1 MFVRH
6 LDESVSLALV
16 QAGFAKRY
24 YQIVCREREYLS
36 QWLAW
41 PIHANGEAFF
51 KSFITSALHDYAEGK
66 SMTCAMLYRGE
77 VVGNISFNSI
87 NQDTKTVEIG
97 YWLSQ
102 GFQGNG
108 IASRC
113 VTGLIAIAFDEMGME
128 KVQICAAIDNRP
140 SRRLCERLGFVLE
153 GEVGNAENLNGRI
166 VGHAIYGLYRK

>member
-51 KSFITSALHDYAEGK
+51 SSFITSALHDYAEGK
-66 SMTCAMLYRGE
+66 EYDLCHAVPGRGCGE
-77 VVGNISFNSI
+77 R
-87 NQDTKTVEIG
+87 Q
-97 YWLSQ
+97 
-102 GFQGNG
+102 FQ
-108 IASRC
+108 
-113 VTGLIAIAFDEMGME
+113 
-128 KVQICAAIDNRP
+128 
-140 SRRLCERLGFVLE
+140 
-153 GEVGNAENLNGRI
+153 
-166 VGHAIYGLYRK
+166 